1 MALSKLKMA
10 LSKPKMALSKPK
22 RKGFCEWL
30 KDTIDSEEVRGLLW
44 LNKEKTEVRMPWAC
58 LDKPRFVMDDAK
70 LFKLYAI
77 HTKKYRDFDA
87 RSGRRP
93 KSNRFVAAWRVQS
106 RTGDFDLS
114 RRNHQKVCAESSEK
128 THTKVMVLCFSSFIV
143 TTLNYN

>member
-44 LNKEKTEVRMPWAC
+44 LNKEKTEVQVPWKHV
-58 LDKPRFVMDDAK
+58 DKPRFVMDDAK
-70 LFKLYAI
+70 LFKLYAE
-77 HTKKYRDFDA
+77 KYGRHNFDA

-93 KSNRFVAAWRVQS
+93 KSNRFVAAWS
-106 RTGDFDLS
+106 TGDFDLS

-128 THTKVMVLCFSSFIV
+128 NTH
-143 TTLNYN
+143 